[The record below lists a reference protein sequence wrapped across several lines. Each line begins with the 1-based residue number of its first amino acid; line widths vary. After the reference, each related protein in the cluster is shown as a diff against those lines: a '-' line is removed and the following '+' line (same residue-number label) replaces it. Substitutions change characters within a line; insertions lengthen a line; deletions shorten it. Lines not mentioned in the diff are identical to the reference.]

1 MTVYRGRQVTNS
13 FKALVSFK
21 PLIKVTQRYKSF
33 QTVFK
38 RFQAYRNKTRKD
50 VTKFK
55 AFLTVSVGSANL
67 SGFFDARYRTV
78 PYRTVYSTN
87 QNKFGIDLWSPF
99 FEFFWDLL
107 LKLLTV
113 KR

>member
-21 PLIKVTQRYKSF
+21 PLIKFTQRYKSF

-50 VTKFK
+50 VTIFK
-55 AFLTVSVGSANL
+55 AFLTVLKNL
-67 SGFFDARYRTV
+67 AHGTV
-78 PYRTVYSTN
+78 PYPIVPSIQQKAKTKTFS
-87 QNKFGIDLWSPF
+87 
-99 FEFFWDLL
+99 
-107 LKLLTV
+107 
-113 KR
+113 